1 MNAQMRAARQLLDA
15 VSGWRAD
22 RPDPL
27 VVAIDGH
34 GAAGKSMLATVAGEL
49 LGAAVV
55 HVDDFFREAGT
66 ATGESE
72 SPMAVY
78 YDWERLRREALE
90 PLRGGARGSWRAF
103 DWETNGYLPGLVA
116 VEPTALVLVEGVS
129 STADALIDLI
139 DRSVLVVTPES
150 ERATRL
156 HDRIEDEV
164 WDDGWLAAERAYFAQ
179 RPATWFDLV
188 VSGSAV
194 AASA

>member
-1 MNAQMRAARQLLDA
+1 MNVELPAARQLVDA

-34 GAAGKSMLATVAGEL
+34 GAAGKSVLATVAGEL

-66 ATGESE
+66 AAGE

-90 PLRGGARGSWRAF
+90 PLRGGERGSWRAF

-116 VEPTALVLVEGVS
+116 VEPAAVVLVEGVS
-129 STADALIDLI
+129 STAEALINLI
-139 DRSVLVVTPES
+139 DRSVLVVTPEF

-156 HDRIEDEV
+156 HDRIGDEV
-164 WDDGWLAAERAYFAQ
+164 WDEGWLAAERAYFAQ
-179 RPATWFDLV
+179 RPVGWFDLV
-188 VSGSAV
+188 VSGSA